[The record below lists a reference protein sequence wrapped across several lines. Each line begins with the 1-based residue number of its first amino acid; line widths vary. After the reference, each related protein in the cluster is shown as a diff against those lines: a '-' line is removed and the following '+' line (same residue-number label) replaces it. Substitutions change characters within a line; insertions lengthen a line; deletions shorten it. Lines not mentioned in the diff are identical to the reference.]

1 MISLSRKTAT
11 ALTLNKIRPKKVF
24 EQVEN
29 FEEKLFNENPSE
41 ALKYYKQMADKGD
54 IDAMY
59 KYANMMQN
67 GFGCKADKIEA
78 TKYSKMSADRWKL
91 NSMYNYGLLLHSR
104 DGIKIDKKE
113 NISLLQNRCKK
124 SRHWSNVQLCSHVE
138 YWRWNSNEQKKKK
151 HSTTKNVLI

>member
-78 TKYSKMSADRWKL
+78 TKYSKMSADR
-91 NSMYNYGLLLHSR
+91 
-104 DGIKIDKKE
+104 
-113 NISLLQNRCKK
+113 
-124 SRHWSNVQLCSHVE
+124 
-138 YWRWNSNEQKKKK
+138 
-151 HSTTKNVLI
+151 